1 MNLQGIELISRHT
14 KSACKVIWGLSG
26 ALLVVAHY
34 DLNSEPW
41 SFINRG
47 IQPDE
52 FREIATIVVLFS
64 VASLVVHWV
73 SDYVAF
79 TKWFQTNRLS
89 SDSIDAI
96 GSFRNGTVGAKD
108 ALINRIGRIKR
119 SYEEYCIIL
128 DEYLNQD
135 SEALEETQK
144 IKQRVMALE
153 DALKNI
159 DASQEKII
167 RDSDELAA
175 LLEDIGPG
183 FKKASCAGF
192 FLIYI
197 WYLAL
202 PLLAALAALIY
213 IWLNAAY
220 S

>member
-14 KSACKVIWGLSG
+14 KSAPKVIWGLSG
-26 ALLVVAHY
+26 ALLVIAHY

-52 FREIATIVVLFS
+52 FREIATIAVLFS

-73 SDYVAF
+73 SDYMAY
-79 TKWFQTNRLS
+79 TKWFQTNRLDA
-89 SDSIDAI
+89 DSIDAI

-108 ALINRIGRIKR
+108 ALINRIRRLGKN
-119 SYEEYCIIL
+119 YEEHFITL
-128 DEYLNQD
+128 DKYINED
-135 SEALEETQK
+135 LEHLKDTQK
-144 IKQRVMALE
+144 IKERVIALG
-153 DALKNI
+153 DTLKKI
-159 DASQEKII
+159 DSSQEKII

-183 FKKASCAGF
+183 FKKVSYAGF

-213 IWLNAAY
+213 MWLNAAC